1 MEVYN
6 QSMEGNDQGMEENYL
21 VMQVYNQGMAG
32 NNQVLSASITDSTYH
47 EPKVSS
53 KVCQLLMLS
62 LKPTQDAQEWTLFD
76 HMHHC
81 WGNDVLMPFPL
92 FGDKVSLPPGEVTE
106 SHQSWHVLQTKGGD
120 VVLNTLVRIHMAA
133 ALC

>member
-1 MEVYN
+1 
-6 QSMEGNDQGMEENYL
+6 MEENYL

-47 EPKVSS
+47 EPKVFS

-81 WGNDVLMPFPL
+81 
-92 FGDKVSLPPGEVTE
+92 
-106 SHQSWHVLQTKGGD
+106 
-120 VVLNTLVRIHMAA
+120 
-133 ALC
+133 